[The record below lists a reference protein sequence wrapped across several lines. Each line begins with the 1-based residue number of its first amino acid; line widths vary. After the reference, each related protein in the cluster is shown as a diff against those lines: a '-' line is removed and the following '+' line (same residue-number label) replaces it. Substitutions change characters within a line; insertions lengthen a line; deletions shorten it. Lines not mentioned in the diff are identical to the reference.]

1 MASRGTEEPEEPMN
15 RTTDF
20 SPSLPNVTP
29 VTLRAR
35 LRAYPCGM
43 AVTTPHL
50 GSSVLRLLIVEDDL
64 RSAFSLRELLQQS
77 GEPQFA
83 IQHVTTAAAAFELVQ
98 QGEIDVVILDLGLPD
113 ATDLEA
119 LNRLEAAV
127 NEIPVIVLTGRGDE
141 SLAAD
146 ALHHGAEDYLLKGAI
161 DHDSLL
167 RSIRYAV
174 ERHRGVRDL
183 TRVKKELENANRDL
197 ERLTLIEPL
206 TELLNRRGLQQALS
220 REVQHLTRR
229 NNATAVLVV
238 DLDDFK
244 QVNDSHGHA
253 VGDVVL
259 KEIGRRLRTSVRTVD
274 YVGRLG
280 GDEFMLILPDTDPAE
295 VARVAER
302 IRLTVATAIIQHN
315 SRTVTLTASIAT
327 LLLTDDMPAVDQLLT
342 RAHLLLTRAKN
353 DGKNRVV
360 YQSSDFDDTAQR
372 LRAQADMCT
381 NLTRGKHL
389 VTVKQPIFRL
399 DDESPVGYEFL
410 SRYSHVTEEL
420 PDNFFRLCSERNIL
434 TLVDHACLRGG
445 IAAALTLPPYARFH
459 LNIFPTTLL
468 SIPAEHLLALF
479 PQPLPPGTFCLEI
492 SEQQII
498 GDPSYLVPA
507 VQALRKAGMLIA
519 IDDVGFGSSCLESLV
534 LLAPDILKI
543 DKRCVIGVDADPSR
557 IEHLRRYVRIAHTLG
572 CAVIAEGIETA
583 RELAIVRDLGIEYG
597 QGYFWGK
604 PA

>member
-1 MASRGTEEPEEPMN
+1 MSVASG
-15 RTTDF
+15 
-20 SPSLPNVTP
+20 
-29 VTLRAR
+29 
-35 LRAYPCGM
+35 
-43 AVTTPHL
+43 
-50 GSSVLRLLIVEDDL
+50 VLQLLIVEDDL
-64 RSAFSLRELLQQS
+64 RSAFSLRELLQDS
-77 GEPQFA
+77 DEPRFA
-83 IQHVTTAAAAFELVQ
+83 IQHVTTAAAACDAVQ
-98 QGEIDVVILDLGLPD
+98 RGGIDIVILDLGLPD
-113 ATDLEA
+113 ANDLEA
-119 LNRLEAAV
+119 LSRLEAAV
-127 NEIPVIVLTGRGDE
+127 SEIPVIVLTGRGDE

-146 ALHHGAEDYLLKGAI
+146 ALQRGAEDYLLKGDI

-183 TRVKKELENANRDL
+183 TRVKKELESANRDL
-197 ERLTLIEPL
+197 ERLTLVEPL

-220 REVQHLTRR
+220 REVQHLTRGV
-229 NNATAVLVV
+229 NATAVVVV

-244 QVNDSHGHA
+244 QVNDNLGHA

-259 KEIGRRLRTSVRTVD
+259 KEIGRRLRASVRAVD

-280 GDEFMLILPDTDPAE
+280 GDEFMLILPDTDPSE
-295 VARVAER
+295 VSRVAER
-302 IRLTVATAIIQHN
+302 IRLAIATAIIQHN
-315 SRTVTLTASIAT
+315 TGTVTLTASLAT
-327 LLLTDDMPAVDQLLT
+327 LLLSDDMPAVDQLLS
-342 RAHLLLTRAKN
+342 RAHLLLARAKKE
-353 DGKNRVV
+353 GKNRVV
-360 YQSSDFDDTAQR
+360 FQSSDFDDTAQR
-372 LRAQADMCT
+372 MRAQADMCA
-381 NLTRGKHL
+381 NLTQGKYL

-410 SRYSHVTEEL
+410 SRYAHGVVEL
-420 PDNFFRLCSERNIL
+420 PDNFFRMCSERNIL
-434 TLVDHACLRGG
+434 TLVDHACLRGAIG
-445 IAAALTLPPYARFH
+445 AALSLPPYARFH

-468 SIPAEHLLALF
+468 SIPPEHLLDLF
-479 PQPLPPGTFCLEI
+479 PKPLPRETFCLEI

-507 VQALRKAGMLIA
+507 VQALRAAGMLIA

-534 LLAPDILKI
+534 LLEPDILKI
-543 DKRCVIGVDADPSR
+543 DKRCVIGIDEDPPR

-583 RELAIVRDLGIEYG
+583 GELAVVRDLGIEYG

>member
-1 MASRGTEEPEEPMN
+1 M
-15 RTTDF
+15 
-20 SPSLPNVTP
+20 V
-29 VTLRAR
+29 
-35 LRAYPCGM
+35 
-43 AVTTPHL
+43 VTTSRADP
-50 GSSVLRLLIVEDDL
+50 GTLRLLIVEDDI
-64 RSAFSLRELLQQS
+64 RSAFSLRELLQASSEQ
-77 GEPQFA
+77 QFA
-83 IQHVTTAAAAFELVQ
+83 IHHVTTAAAACDAVR
-98 QGEIDVVILDLGLPD
+98 QGGIDVVILDLGLPD

-127 NEIPVIVLTGRGDE
+127 SEIPVIVLTGRGDE

-183 TRVKKELENANRDL
+183 TRVKKELESANRDL

-206 TELLNRRGLQQALS
+206 TELLNRRGLQQALT
-220 REVQHLTRR
+220 REVQHLARGV
-229 NNATAVLVV
+229 NATAIVV
-238 DLDDFK
+238 IDLDDFK
-244 QVNDSHGHA
+244 QINDNLGHA

-259 KEIGRRLRTSVRTVD
+259 KEVGRRLRASVRAVD

-280 GDEFMLILPDTDPAE
+280 GDEFMLILPDTDPSE
-295 VARVAER
+295 VSRLAER
-302 IRLTVATAIIQHN
+302 IRLSLATAIIQHN
-315 SRTVTLTASIAT
+315 TGTVTLTASLAT
-327 LLLTDDMPAVDQLLT
+327 LLLSDDMPAVDQQLA
-342 RAHLLLTRAKN
+342 RAHLLLTRAKSE
-353 DGKNRVV
+353 GKNRVV
-360 YQSSDFDDTAQR
+360 FQDSDFDDTAQR

-381 NLTRGKHL
+381 HLTQGKHI

-410 SRYSHVTEEL
+410 SRYSNVTVEL
-420 PDNFFRLCSERNIL
+420 PDNFFRMCSERNIL
-434 TLVDHACLRGG
+434 TLVDHACLRAAIG
-445 IAAALTLPPYARFH
+445 AALDLPPYARFH

-468 SIPAEHLLALF
+468 SIPTEHLLELF
-479 PQPLPPGTFCLEI
+479 PNPLPPETFCLEI

-498 GDPSYLVPA
+498 GDPSYLAPV
-507 VQALRKAGMLIA
+507 VQALRDAGMLIA

-543 DKRCVIGVDADPSR
+543 DKRCVIGIDEDPPR

-583 RELAIVRDLGIEYG
+583 GELAVVRSLGIEYG